1 MYRALL
7 LTLFTTALSLAA
19 GIAGKWELR
28 GSSASG
34 EEARVQLVLTES
46 DGKHSGTLLVEG
58 ESVPV
63 QGLTVTGEEVTF
75 KIPTDDTTYTVKV
88 TLKNDAAE
96 GTYSASDGRSGK
108 VSGKRI

>member
-1 MYRALL
+1 MYRLL
-7 LTLFTTALSLAA
+7 VLTLLTTALSLAA

-28 GSSASG
+28 GTSASG
-34 EEARVQLVLTES
+34 EEARVQLLITET
-46 DGKHSGTLLVEG
+46 DGKHSARLEVEG

-63 QGLTVTGEEVTF
+63 QGLTVAGEEVTF
-75 KIPTDDTTYTVKV
+75 KIPTDDATYTVKV

>member
-7 LTLFTTALSLAA
+7 LTLLTTGLSLAA

-28 GSSASG
+28 GTSASG

-63 QGLTVTGEEVTF
+63 QGLTVAGEEVTF
-75 KIPTDDTTYTVKV
+75 KIPTDEATYTVKV

-96 GTYSASDGRSGK
+96 GTYSVSDGRTGK